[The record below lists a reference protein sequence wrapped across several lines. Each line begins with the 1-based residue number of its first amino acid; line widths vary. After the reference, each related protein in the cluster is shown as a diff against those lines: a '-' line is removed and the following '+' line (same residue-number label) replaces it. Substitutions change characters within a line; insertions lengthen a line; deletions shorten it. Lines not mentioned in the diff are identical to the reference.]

1 MAVVSTR
8 MIVVVVIVDTT
19 AVVVAVI
26 EAVVE
31 RVHVQSKAGVEGLI
45 ERRERAVE
53 RRIGIAVVVVIDAVV
68 AVVIDAVVE
77 RWIDRLIGVMSFGG
91 HSARTESGLV
101 DHCHSDGGGC
111 RGGGGR

>member
-8 MIVVVVIVDTT
+8 MVVVVSVDTT

-53 RRIGIAVVVVIDAVV
+53 RRIGITVV
-68 AVVIDAVVE
+68 VVIDAVVE
-77 RWIDRLIGVMSFGG
+77 RWIDRLIGVMRFGG

-101 DHCHSDGGGC
+101 DHCHTDGGGC